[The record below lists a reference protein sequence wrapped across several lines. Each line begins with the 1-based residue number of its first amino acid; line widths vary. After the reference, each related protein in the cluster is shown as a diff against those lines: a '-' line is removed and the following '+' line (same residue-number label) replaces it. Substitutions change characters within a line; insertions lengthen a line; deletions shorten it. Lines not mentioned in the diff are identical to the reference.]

1 MFDLVLEDILRG
13 FQGEEGKAAENP
25 QWREFFDAICQ
36 DAIRIGMELNCQ
48 YHTPEEIREI
58 IGRLTGKKID
68 DSFRLFPPFYTDF
81 GKNITIGK
89 DVFINSGCHFQDQG
103 GITIG
108 DGSLIGLNVVLA
120 TINHDLAPSR
130 NRKNHYAPI
139 KIGSHVWIGSNA
151 TVLSGVTVGDWAVIA
166 AGAVVAKDVP
176 AMTIEAPVFYIVN
189 MEYIHSLR
197 KRCTEDLSNGNY
209 EPGCGRG
216 STSIRRI
223 IRQPISR

>member
-1 MFDLVLEDILRG
+1 MFDLVLEDILRE

-25 QWREFFDAICQ
+25 KWRELFDAICQ

-58 IGRLTGKKID
+58 MGRLTGKKID

-108 DGSLIGLNVVLA
+108 DGSLIGHNVVLA

-151 TVLSGVTVGDWAVIA
+151 TVLPGVTVDDWAVVA
-166 AGAVVAKDVP
+166 AGAVVTKDVP
-176 AMTIEAPVFYIVN
+176 ASTVVGGVPAKILKAVPKEEPQEALQKQALMQEIPRHGREVEV
-189 MEYIHSLR
+189 
-197 KRCTEDLSNGNY
+197 TY
-209 EPGCGRG
+209 EAAM
-216 STSIRRI
+216 
-223 IRQPISR
+223 

>member
-1 MFDLVLEDILRG
+1 LTVQDVIEGFAEGVAEDGRRDTYADVL
-13 FQGEEGKAAENP
+13 FQEAV
-25 QWREFFDAICQ
+25 
-36 DAIRIGMELNCQ
+36 RIGMELNCQ

-58 IGRLTGKKID
+58 MGRLTGKKID

-103 GITIG
+103 SITIG
-108 DGSLIGLNVVLA
+108 DGSLIGHNVVLV
-120 TINHDLAPSR
+120 TINHDLNPKE

-166 AGAVVAKDVP
+166 AGAVVTKDVP
-176 AMTIEAPVFYIVN
+176 ARTVVGGVPAKILKAVPKEEPQEALQKQAL
-189 MEYIHSLR
+189 MQE
-197 KRCTEDLSNGNY
+197 
-209 EPGCGRG
+209 
-216 STSIRRI
+216 
-223 IRQPISR
+223 ISRHGREVEVTYEAAM